1 MQVDLY
7 FIQKLPIG
15 TEHWIY
21 YSFALLEVAGRL
33 VHEKATIVDALFMY
47 RPLLIVNV

>member
-1 MQVDLY
+1 MEVDLY

-33 VHEKATIVDALFMY
+33 VHEKATIVDAFWYVQTALN
-47 RPLLIVNV
+47 RQ